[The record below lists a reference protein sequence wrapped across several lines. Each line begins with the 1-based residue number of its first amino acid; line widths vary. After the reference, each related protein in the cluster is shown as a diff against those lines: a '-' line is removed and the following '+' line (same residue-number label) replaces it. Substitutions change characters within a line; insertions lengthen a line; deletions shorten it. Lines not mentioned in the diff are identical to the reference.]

1 LNYPADQR
9 EMPFSIILK
18 EILIHKKFKEEMKM
32 ESVKPLTI
40 EDLKQYPNDLLMD
53 EIEEMISY
61 IVCVEEDG
69 DKQDALLG
77 ILDSML
83 DIVRERLNKT
93 N

>member
-1 LNYPADQR
+1 
-9 EMPFSIILK
+9 
-18 EILIHKKFKEEMKM
+18 M

-83 DIVRERLNKT
+83 DIVRERLNEGGIE
-93 N
+93 